1 MTGIFTFTYVHH
13 TLQNTEVAP
22 FLEICFSVF
31 VDSLVFLYLVL
42 GCSFQFGTDF
52 AYTLDEEL

>member
-1 MTGIFTFTYVHH
+1 MTGIFTFTNVHH

-22 FLEICFSVF
+22 FLEICLSIF

-42 GCSFQFGTDF
+42 GCCLQFGTDF
-52 AYTLDEEL
+52 AYTFNKKL